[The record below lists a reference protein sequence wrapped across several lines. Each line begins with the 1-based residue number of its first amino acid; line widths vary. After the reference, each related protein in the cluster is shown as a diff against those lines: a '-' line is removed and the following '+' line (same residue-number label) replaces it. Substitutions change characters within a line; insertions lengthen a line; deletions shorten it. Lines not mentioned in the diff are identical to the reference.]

1 MFGKTPSINDMF
13 IMEFSGPIR
22 DSENSLR
29 RLVGIL
35 LGPQALEI
43 FIHFIMARTSVSV
56 QGFKNMLL
64 SLDLPR

>member
-1 MFGKTPSINDMF
+1 MTCLLYIN
-13 IMEFSGPIR
+13 GPIR

-35 LGPQALEI
+35 FGSQALEI
-43 FIHFIMARTSVSV
+43 FKHFIMVRTSVSV